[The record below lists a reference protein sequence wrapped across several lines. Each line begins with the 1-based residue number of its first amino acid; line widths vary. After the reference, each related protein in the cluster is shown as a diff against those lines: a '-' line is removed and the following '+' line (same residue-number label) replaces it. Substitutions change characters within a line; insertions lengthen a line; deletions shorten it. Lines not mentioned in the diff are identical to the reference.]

1 MGALHLSTQ
10 NRNCVNL
17 VTVSMSDDTEVT
29 DFDIEIT
36 DFQYD
41 SHCHLAMVFLRHRL
55 ENFFLLS
62 ILLIP
67 PALCTESQYFFM
79 NQPL

>member
-1 MGALHLSTQ
+1 MGVLQLSTH

-17 VTVSMSDDTEVT
+17 VTVLMSGDIEVT
-29 DFDIEIT
+29 N
-36 DFQYD
+36 FQYV
-41 SHCHLAMVFLRHRL
+41 SHCQLAMVFLRHRL

-67 PALCTESQYFFM
+67 PALCTESQQFFM